1 MPRPVD
7 INGRPP
13 SPFLKR
19 KEGEIDG
26 GGQGRMRGK
35 DWEERREGKPKS
47 RYKFRLIN

>member
-26 GGQGRMRGK
+26 GGAGK
-35 DWEERREGKPKS
+35 DEGEGLGREEGGETEVQ
-47 RYKFRLIN
+47 I